1 MIGQFINSTRFCH
14 WVPSPLMLLLPISK
28 IYEDEN
34 DDSGNKHIFYC
45 IVRSPSRKVQNQ
57 TIYW

>member
-14 WVPSPLMLLLPISK
+14 WVPSPLLPISK

-45 IVRSPSRKVQNQ
+45 IVRSPSG
-57 TIYW
+57 TY

>member
-14 WVPSPLMLLLPISK
+14 WVPSPLMLPLPVSK

-34 DDSGNKHIFYC
+34 DDSGNKHIYFVSHSKKSLWNLMNYGY
-45 IVRSPSRKVQNQ
+45 S
-57 TIYW
+57 

>member
-14 WVPSPLMLLLPISK
+14 WVHSPLMLPLPISK

-45 IVRSPSRKVQNQ
+45 IVRSPSG
-57 TIYW
+57 TY

>member
-14 WVPSPLMLLLPISK
+14 WVPSSLMLLLPISK

-34 DDSGNKHIFYC
+34 DDSGNKHILYR
-45 IVRSPSRKVQNQ
+45 IVRSPSG
-57 TIYW
+57 T